1 MNEPLL
7 NHFHAQVPFLF
18 LSLPLHRTLRP
29 LKKRKEKIFF
39 IQLNSNRNH
48 IRFNFVYFTL
58 SSSSYFAEK
67 TCTMTSIR

>member
-29 LKKRKEKIFF
+29 LKKKRKTNTPSVSK
-39 IQLNSNRNH
+39 
-48 IRFNFVYFTL
+48 Y
-58 SSSSYFAEK
+58 K
-67 TCTMTSIR
+67 TF